1 MTTNCQWCQSK
12 LEAYFSEE
20 LSGEDLGPFQAHLSS
35 CTTCSREVQELR
47 DIDPLVR
54 QVLRRRLAQASA
66 AGQWNARPRVWKI
79 ALAGSGIAL
88 AAVLG
93 IGMLTVRQ
101 ENPTPPATAGTKVP
115 EIIQPAPTPVIESYK
130 EKTDRVADPKLG
142 KTGKGA
148 SAAPAPQPE
157 LDKRPVNG
165 PEFDIIDASGEGS
178 NLDTYKG
185 HVLLFGV
192 VSSDQ
197 KEAVTNLQ
205 ELYLKFGA
213 NPNVRIF
220 GVPDRRDDK
229 IEGATFPRRF
239 NNASKLLGVQNGQFL
254 IVDSAGNAKLKGSLA
269 NAADVARART
279 QLGQLGVK

>member
-12 LEAYFSEE
+12 LESYFAEE
-20 LSGEDLGPFQAHLSS
+20 LAPEDLQLFQAHLAS

-47 DIDPLVR
+47 DIDPMVR
-54 QVLRRRLAQASA
+54 QVLQRRLVQARA
-66 AGQWNARPRVWKI
+66 AGRWNTRPRVWKV

-93 IGMLTVRQ
+93 IGMLALRQ
-101 ENPTPPATAGTKVP
+101 EPPTTTTAGAKPP
-115 EIIQPAPTPVIESYK
+115 EIVQPAPSPVIANPR
-130 EKTDRVADPKLG
+130 EKISQAVDPKLVKPG
-142 KTGKGA
+142 DGT
-148 SAAPAPQPE
+148 SVPPAPQPE
-157 LDKRPVNG
+157 LDRRALNG
-165 PEFDIIDASGEGS
+165 PEFAVIDASGEGAT
-178 NLDTYKG
+178 LETYKG

-197 KEAVTNLQ
+197 KEGIANLQ
-205 ELYLKFGA
+205 ELYLAFGS

-229 IEGATFPRRF
+229 IEGATFPLRF
-239 NNASKLLGVQNGQFL
+239 NHASKLLGAQNGQFV
-254 IVDSAGNAKLKGSLA
+254 IVDAAGGSRLRGSLS
-269 NAADVARART
+269 NAADVTRART

>member
-20 LSGEDLGPFQAHLSS
+20 LNQEDLGLFQAHLAGCPT
-35 CTTCSREVQELR
+35 CTREVQELR
-47 DIDPLVR
+47 DIDPMVR
-54 QVLRRRLAQASA
+54 QLLQRRLAQARA
-66 AGQWNARPRVWKI
+66 AGQWNTRPRVWKV
-79 ALAGSGIAL
+79 AFAGSGIAL

-93 IGMLTVRQ
+93 IGMLALRQ
-101 ENPTPPATAGTKVP
+101 E
-115 EIIQPAPTPVIESYK
+115 APTPQIVNQTPKIVEPAPSPVIENPK
-130 EKTDRVADPKLG
+130 EKITPTADPKLG
-142 KTGKGA
+142 KPDKGT
-148 SAAPAPQPE
+148 SVAPAPQLE

-165 PEFDIIDASGEGS
+165 PEFAVIDASGEGS
-178 NLDTYKG
+178 TLETYKG

-197 KEAVTNLQ
+197 KEGIANLQ
-205 ELYLKFGA
+205 ELYLTFGS

-229 IEGATFPRRF
+229 IEGAKFPLRF
-239 NNASKLLGVQNGQFL
+239 NHASKLLGVQNGQFV
-254 IVDSAGNAKLKGSLA
+254 IVDTAGSPKLRGSLS
-269 NAADVARART
+269 NATDVTRART